1 MDIYIYIYIF
11 ISGVLFYKN
20 WSERAK
26 HLAEE
31 IAY

>member
-1 MDIYIYIYIF
+1 MD
-11 ISGVLFYKN
+11 VLFIYFWGFILKN